1 MSSAPRVESS
11 SRSTPPNAVDD
22 RVRAGYGARP
32 AVALDHQVVIVGSG
46 FSGLGAAIALRK
58 LGIED
63 FVILEREKAFGGT
76 WVQNAYPGLEI
87 DMPFFVYSYPFEPR
101 WSWSQLYPT
110 GEEYGDYTRFVA
122 DEYDLTRRIRC
133 DAGVAEARWD
143 DEALVWR
150 VRLER
155 GETLVCRWLVSATG
169 LLVVPKL
176 PDIEGIGDFEG
187 KLIHTARWD
196 HDYDLDEKRVAVIG
210 TGATSIQLVPA
221 IAPRVRLIDLYQRTP
236 IWLMP
241 KPNPKLSPG
250 FQRFLR
256 LFPFAQRLARWALNV
271 LVEIVF
277 GLGFIRYTRFP
288 GIFRWIERRLEGFIR
303 REVFDRKLQEKLIPK
318 YAYFCKRPSFSNTF
332 YATLNLPH
340 VELVTDPIARV
351 TKRGIVT
358 TTGKEREVDVI
369 VCATGY
375 QVFNRK
381 CVPGYALIGRGGK
394 DLGAFWEENRY
405 QAYEGITVPDFPNL
419 FLFMGPYSTAGLSYF
434 TMIDVESKHMS
445 RVIAAAR
452 RRGSEY
458 VEVRREAHERDL
470 AKVQRRAR
478 QTVFAADN
486 CAGSNT
492 YYVDAHGDSP
502 GLRPVTGF
510 EHWLN
515 SRFFSLRDYTF
526 EPPSPAAAPQP
537 AAPSAGTRH

>member
-1 MSSAPRVESS
+1 MSSAIQAGTYESSASERANERGEGPRVG
-11 SRSTPPNAVDD
+11 P
-22 RVRAGYGARP
+22 RP

-46 FSGLGAAIALRK
+46 FSGLGAAIALSK

-76 WVQNAYPGLEI
+76 WVQHAYPGLEI

-110 GEEYGDYTRFVA
+110 GEEYADYTRFVA
-122 DEYDLTRRIRC
+122 KKYDLERRIRC
-133 DAGVAEARWD
+133 EAGVAEARWD
-143 DEALVWR
+143 DDAGVWR

-169 LLVVPKL
+169 LLVVPKR
-176 PDIEGIGDFEG
+176 PDIEGIEAFEG

-196 HDYDLDEKRVAVIG
+196 HDYDLTEKRVAVIG
-210 TGATSIQLVPA
+210 TGATSIQVVPA
-221 IAPRVRLIDLYQRTP
+221 IADRVELIDVYQRTP

-241 KPNPKLSPG
+241 KPNPRLSPG
-250 FQRFLR
+250 FQQFLR
-256 LFPFAQRLARWALNV
+256 RVPFAQRLARWAMNA
-271 LVEIVF
+271 LVEVVF
-277 GLGFIRYTRFP
+277 GLGFIRYVRYP
-288 GIFRWIERRLEGFIR
+288 GIFRWIERRLVAFIR
-303 REVFDRKLQEKLIPK
+303 REIIDEELQEKLIPD
-318 YAYFCKRPSFSNTF
+318 YAYFCKRPSFSNRF

-340 VELVTDPIARV
+340 VELVTDPIERV

-358 TTGKEREVDVI
+358 TDGRERDVDVI

-375 QVFNRK
+375 QVFNRS

-394 DLGAFWEENRY
+394 DLGAYWEENRY

-434 TMIDVESKHMS
+434 TMIDVESKHMT
-445 RVIAAAR
+445 RLLRAAR

-458 VEVRREAHERDL
+458 VEIKRAAHERDF
-470 AKVQRRAR
+470 AKVDRRAK
-478 QTVFAADN
+478 QTVFAGNN

-492 YYVDAHGDSP
+492 YYVDGHGDSP

-515 SRFFSLRDYTF
+515 SRFFPLDDYVF
-526 EPPSPAAAPQP
+526 EPPARSGDAGT
-537 AAPSAGTRH
+537 PSA